1 MQARESQRR
10 AYHVLLILTDGDIT
24 DKQQT
29 ITAIVDAATAPVSI
43 IIVGVSLP
51 HCLPFAR
58 SLMGRMHAW
67 GC

>member
-1 MQARESQRR
+1 M
-10 AYHVLLILTDGDIT
+10 LLILTDGDIT